1 MKTAAIWSLVAWSKH
16 FVTALA
22 IGLGLFLTANL
33 RAEDPPRK
41 NQDAVTLQILHASD
55 LEGGVDA
62 VADAP
67 NFAAMVEALE
77 GDTQRFGDS
86 ILLSAGDNYL
96 LGPFFGAAGD
106 TQMRAALRA
115 TYPHLPHLREG
126 VGRVDMTIMNL
137 LGFDATAVG
146 NHEFDP
152 GTSVFAEV
160 IGNRV
165 TDNPP
170 EIQWLGVQ
178 FPYLSANLDFLPE
191 AKLNELSTQE
201 IRPAPSYRSNLSDI
215 ASLATAKKLAP
226 ATYLDVNDGRGGQ
239 HRIGIVGATTPRVR
253 DISSIGNVR
262 VLGPDSDDMPALATV
277 LNPVIQDLITNH
289 GAQTIVLVAHL
300 QNIQLELELAQYLDE
315 VDVII
320 AGGSDTILANQNE
333 HLREGDV
340 AAGEYPLMKS
350 NRQGE
355 PVAVV
360 STDGHYSYVGRLILD
375 FDPATGDLI
384 ASSLDRTV
392 SDAYATDA
400 AGVARVRDRL
410 GLDGDAF
417 ATGTRAATIKQL
429 VEQVR
434 TIVDARDRLL
444 VGKTCV
450 FLEGR
455 RHIVRN
461 QETNLGNLTADA
473 NLSAARAVD
482 ASVALSLK
490 NGGGI
495 RDSIGTIDQ
504 DGRFQPPAANPVT
517 GKPSG
522 TISRL
527 DIENAL
533 RFNNGLTLLTLS
545 AEHLRR
551 VFEFSV
557 ADLDS
562 AGRFPQLAGVKL
574 VYDPRES
581 AIQLDAAGNIVA
593 GQSGARVRELVLVDA
608 RGEVVEAIVRDG
620 HIVGDPNR
628 QIRMVTLSY
637 LTTGGDGYPI
647 QHYAAQLQQLPDAEQ
662 DVFAAYLQS
671 RFPPDGDTAYAAP
684 EQPADKDQRV
694 INLLIPRDHE

>member
-1 MKTAAIWSLVAWSKH
+1 MEHSAAT
-16 FVTALA
+16 FA
-22 IGLGLFLTANL
+22 ICLGLFFTASL
-33 RAEDPPRK
+33 RADEPPA
-41 NQDAVTLQILHASD
+41 NGAGAVTLQILHASD

-77 GDTQRFGDS
+77 GDTQRFDDT

-106 TQMRAALRA
+106 IQIQDALRA

-126 VGRVDMTIMNL
+126 VGRVDITIMNL

-165 TDNPP
+165 SGNPP

-178 FPYLSANLDFLPE
+178 FPYLSANLDFSPE
-191 AKLNELSTQE
+191 AKLNELFTRD
-201 IRPAPSYRSNLSDI
+201 IRPASSYRSDLNDI

-226 ATYLDVNDGRGGQ
+226 ATFLDVNNGNGGK

-253 DISSIGNVR
+253 EISSTGDVKVIG
-262 VLGPDSDDMPALATV
+262 SEADDMPALAAV
-277 LNPVIQDLITNH
+277 LNPVIQDLIANH
-289 GAQTIVLVAHL
+289 GVQTIVLVSHL
-300 QNIQLELELAQYLDE
+300 QNIQLELELAQHLDE

-320 AGGSDTILANQNE
+320 AGGSDTILSNKNE
-333 HLREGDV
+333 HLRDGDV
-340 AAGEYPLMKS
+340 AAGEYPLLKT

-400 AGVARVRDRL
+400 KGVERVREQL
-410 GLDGDAF
+410 GLEGDAF
-417 ATGTRAATIKQL
+417 ATGTRATAVKQL

-434 TIVDARDRLL
+434 TIVDAKDRVL

-455 RHIVRN
+455 RHVVRN

-473 NLSAARAVD
+473 NLAAARAKD

-495 RDSIGTIDQ
+495 RDSIGYIDQ
-504 DGRFQPPAANPVT
+504 DGRYQPPAANPAT

-551 VFEFSV
+551 VFEYSV

-562 AGRFPQLAGVKL
+562 AGRFPQVSGVKL
-574 VYDPRES
+574 VYDPREP
-581 AIQLDAAGNIVA
+581 AIQLDAAGSIVP
-593 GQSGARVRELVLVDA
+593 GQQGSRVRELVLVDA
-608 RGEVVEAIVRDG
+608 KSQVIERIVQDG
-620 HIVGDPNR
+620 RVLGDPNR
-628 QIRMVTLSY
+628 PIRMVTLSY

-647 QHYAAQLQQLPDAEQ
+647 QHYTQKPAAKLRVLPDDEQ
-662 DVFAAYLQS
+662 EQNVFAAYLQA
-671 RFPPDGDTAYAAP
+671 RFPPDGDTAFAAS

-694 INLLIPRDHE
+694 VNLLIPRETD